1 MSEPHRSRRG
11 FLAAL
16 GGAAALSTSGTATA
30 SPSVGTSSS
39 SAGTTP
45 LTVGTARSKPAGE
58 RTATLHVRVYP
69 GPTPE
74 SVRTVHGWS
83 RVHLEAS
90 YAVLEALR
98 TLAVYTRTTTDLDR
112 VYPRLEPMAPVDLPL
127 GRPPFEEVAE
137 RFREA
142 VREREADTGECCHLL
157 LWWEPLN
164 HDVGYG
170 GTRLET
176 SRVARRS
183 DEGGHTVANVGATER
198 WDSRAVTRN
207 IAIHE
212 VLHTFVSPDVVE
224 EVIDSRCDHD
234 LGSAVRSGK
243 RLTVSPLATAYA
255 GPERVGGGT
264 QFHGTGCYDH
274 DSFHRHDGY
283 EGVEEFVYTSRLS
296 EAALEAVSIYVDRYL
311 GD

>member
-1 MSEPHRSRRG
+1 MADSHRSRRG

-16 GGAAALSTSGTATA
+16 GGAAALPTSGAATTSSGTAT
-30 SPSVGTSSS
+30 SS
-39 SAGTTP
+39 SAGTGSLP
-45 LTVGTARSKPAGE
+45 VGTARSKSAAE

-74 SVRTVHGWS
+74 GVRTIRGWS
-83 RVHLEAS
+83 RVHLEAAN
-90 YAVLEALR
+90 AVFGALR
-98 TLAVYTRTTTDLDR
+98 TLASYTRSATDLDR

-127 GRPPFEEVAE
+127 GRPPFGEVAE

-142 VREREADTGECCHLL
+142 VRERGADTGDCCHLL

-183 DEGGHTVANVGATER
+183 AEGGHTVANVGATER

-255 GPERVGGGT
+255 GPDRLGGGT

-283 EGVEEFVYTSRLS
+283 EGVEEYVYTSRLS
-296 EAALEAVSIYVDRYL
+296 EAVLEAVSIYVDRHL
-311 GD
+311 AD